1 MSVNPQATERPSV
14 CPVTGAPAAIVYLG
28 VRKSFGEHHVLR
40 GLNLVVPRGK
50 ITVVIGRSG
59 TGKSVTIK
67 HVMGLLRPDA
77 GRIWVGDDELTAMDD
92 AALRKVRTRFG
103 IVFQHAALF
112 DSMDVFE
119 NIAFPLREHERM
131 AEAQIRARVMDLLA
145 QVGLRGADRKFP
157 SELSGGMAKRVGLAR
172 ALVREP
178 EFLLYDEPTTG
189 LDPIMTDVIN
199 ELILRVRARPRVT
212 SVVVTHDMNTA
223 RKVAD
228 RVIMLYP
235 LFRLKPGEPQIVFDG
250 TVADLDRSRDPR
262 IRQFIEGRAGDRLM
276 ELREEQ
282 ARAAAEDAA
291 TDRVE
296 AAEDDA

>member
-1 MSVNPQATERPSV
+1 MSADHEPTERPSV

-189 LDPIMTDVIN
+189 LDPILTAAMDDLMRRTQH
-199 ELILRVRARPRVT
+199 ARPSLT
-212 SVVVTHDMNTA
+212 SLIISHDMHAVMTLA
-223 RKVAD
+223 DKIVMLVDGVVAHEGTPD
-228 RVIMLYP
+228 FFRASQDP
-235 LFRLKPGEPQIVFDG
+235 LV
-250 TVADLDRSRDPR
+250 
-262 IRQFIEGRAGDRLM
+262 RQFLAGSLDGPM
-276 ELREEQ
+276 K
-282 ARAAAEDAA
+282 
-291 TDRVE
+291 V
-296 AAEDDA
+296 